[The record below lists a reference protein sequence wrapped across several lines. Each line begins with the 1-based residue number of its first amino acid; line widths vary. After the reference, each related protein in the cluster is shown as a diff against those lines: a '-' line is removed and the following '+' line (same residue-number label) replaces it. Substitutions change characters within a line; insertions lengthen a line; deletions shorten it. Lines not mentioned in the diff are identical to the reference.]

1 MNGKWIQICMRGFRP
16 FSGSPGLRA
25 GSGAADFLHARH
37 PIPQSR
43 SAPAGGCKPRSR
55 PCGLLA
61 NQGRAAV
68 SWSIGPAGVGG
79 SPAVVRVVGESG
91 WGGGVPVSRVSRVS
105 RVRRL
110 ARGRAGCWRI
120 RVGRRCSGQPG
131 QPGQPGPEARPRP
144 CGLLAN
150 QEGGVS
156 RSAENPGRVSVCPAA
171 GEGSRM
177 PIRVSAG
184 PKAEERTNAGPP
196 SAGCP
201 ACWDSV
207 GQSTEPRRRF
217 AGKGCLLWVRALC
230 RACCPQKM
238 KGAPKG
244 SLPHQK
250 LTLKNYPLFGRPP

>member
-1 MNGKWIQICMRGFRP
+1 MANKYKYVCTVFTLFGTAPACVR
-16 FSGSPGLRA
+16 
-25 GSGAADFLHARH
+25 GSGQR
-37 PIPQSR
+37 ISCMSGTRYR
-43 SAPAGGCKPRSR
+43 SPDSR
-55 PCGLLA
+55 P
-61 NQGRAAV
+61 
-68 SWSIGPAGVGG
+68 SAGV
-79 SPAVVRVVGESG
+79 
-91 WGGGVPVSRVSRVS
+91 SR
-105 RVRRL
+105 

-120 RVGRRCSGQPG
+120 RVGWRCPGLPG

-150 QEGGVS
+150 QGGAAVSRSVGPAGVGGSPAAVRVVGESGRGVS

-207 GQSTEPRRRF
+207 GQSTEPRRRL
-217 AGKGCLLWVRALC
+217 AGKGRLLRVRALC
-230 RACCPQKM
+230 RACPQK
-238 KGAPKG
+238 
-244 SLPHQK
+244 
-250 LTLKNYPLFGRPP
+250 

>member
-1 MNGKWIQICMRGFRP
+1 MRGFRP

-25 GSGAADFLHARH
+25 GSGAADFLHVRH

-43 SAPAGGCKPRSR
+43 FASVGGWNPRPRSWPWSWRGAGKSGRHGSMFALSGPEGVR
-55 PCGLLA
+55 PRPG
-61 NQGRAAV
+61 
-68 SWSIGPAGVGG
+68 
-79 SPAVVRVVGESG
+79 RVVGKQG
-91 WGGGVPVSRVSRVS
+91 WPGASTGCWQTGMARSVPVRRDPGACLPDKAGVCLSGSR
-105 RVRRL
+105 
-110 ARGRAGCWRI
+110 
-120 RVGRRCSGQPG
+120 
-131 QPGQPGPEARPRP
+131 
-144 CGLLAN
+144 
-150 QEGGVS
+150 
-156 RSAENPGRVSVCPAA
+156 
-171 GEGSRM
+171 EGSRM